1 MRKWLLIAGCV
12 LVIFGIA
19 AGIFIDVRLG
29 PLLKGRVEKLLA
41 DRFSSG
47 VEIDGFDFTLF
58 PAGVTVTGVSL
69 RHHHRTDVPPII
81 KIRRLTAQT
90 DLWAMIF
97 GANRDVK
104 LVRLEGLEIR
114 MKSGGSPN
122 QQSTNVETHSSQK
135 STGEGSGHFPFVIQ
149 KVIADGTLLQILP
162 KQEGKEPLDFD
173 IRKLTLRSV
182 GVNQP
187 MAFVATLT
195 NAKPPGLI
203 QTDGSFGPWQKDTP
217 STTPVSGNYT
227 FDNADLGVFNGIA
240 GILSSKGDYQGELDR
255 IEVKGTTD
263 TPNFT
268 VGSGHAVDLK
278 TNFEATVDGTNGN
291 TLLHPVDASFKNS
304 EFVCKGGVVGTPGRK
319 GKAVQLD
326 VVSKHAQ
333 IEDLLMLVLDSP
345 KPLLKGSVGFKTK
358 FLLPQ
363 GNAPVLSKL
372 LLDGQFNLVSAQFTS
387 DKVQDKIDALSNRS
401 RGIHK
406 PEKEADNVASNLA
419 ARFVL
424 KKGTIRFSQLS
435 FQVPGALIS
444 LTGSYGIRSEKI
456 DFKGHARFKAELSHM
471 TTGWKSLLLKAVD
484 PFFKKNGAGAVLPIK
499 ITGTKSDPHFGLNL

>member
-1 MRKWLLIAGCV
+1 VRKWLLIAGCV
-12 LVIFGIA
+12 FVIFGIA
-19 AGIFIDVRLG
+19 AGIFVDVRLG

-47 VEIDGFDFTLF
+47 VAIDGLDFTLF
-58 PAGVTVTGVSL
+58 PAGVTVTGVTL
-69 RHHHRTDVPPII
+69 RHHDRTDVPPLIT
-81 KIRRLTAQT
+81 IRRVTAQT
-90 DLWAMIF
+90 DLLALIF

-104 LVRLEGLEIR
+104 LVRLEGLQIR

-122 QQSTNVETHSSQK
+122 EQSNGKQSVQSP
-135 STGEGSGHFPFVIQ
+135 GEGSGHFPFVIRE
-149 KVIADGTLLQILP
+149 VIADGTLLQILP
-162 KQEGKEPLDFD
+162 KQEGKEPLDFEFQ
-173 IRKLTLRSV
+173 KLTLRSV

-195 NAKPPGLI
+195 NAKPPGAI
-203 QTDGSFGPWQKDTP
+203 QTNGSFGPWQKDAP
-217 STTPVSGNYT
+217 STTPVEGHYT
-227 FDNADLGVFNGIA
+227 FDNADLGVFKGIA
-240 GILSSKGDYQGELDR
+240 GTLSSVGDYNGELDR

-278 TNFEATVDGTNGN
+278 TGFEATVDGTNGN
-291 TLLHPVDASFKNS
+291 TLLHPVDARFLNS
-304 EFVCKGGVVGTPGRK
+304 EFVCKGGVVGTPGKK

-345 KPLLKGSVGFKTK
+345 KPLLKGPVGFRTK

-363 GNAPVLSKL
+363 GDAPVLDKL
-372 LLDGQFNLVSAQFTS
+372 LLDGRFDLVSAEFTS
-387 DKVQDKIDALSNRS
+387 DKIQDKIDALSNRS

-406 PEKEADNVASNLA
+406 AENKSDNVASNLA

-424 KKGTIRFSQLS
+424 KTSNIRFSRLS
-435 FQVPGALIS
+435 FQVPGALIN
-444 LTGSYGIRSEKI
+444 LTGRYGIRSGKI
-456 DFKGHARFKAELSHM
+456 DFKGHARFNAELSRM

-484 PFFKKNGAGAVLPIK
+484 PFFKKDGAGAVLPIK